1 MSETRIMVGH
11 VLDRLRDLPDESVH
25 MVWTSVPYWGLRNYG
40 TEPQVWGGEPDC
52 AHEWGSTGRIRRTGG
67 TASSGLGNYD
77 NGVTAEHIENKMRRG
92 RELDASTGAFC
103 QRCGAWRGEHG
114 LEPDI
119 DLWLSHEVAI
129 FREVRR
135 VLRKDGTL
143 WVNCGDAYAGAAGG
157 GQGASGQRAG
167 RTHTARVPEKRGGS
181 YKPKDRLMMPARL
194 AIALQ
199 DDGWWLRDEIVWHKR
214 NPMPSSVQDRTT
226 PAHEMLYLL
235 ARSPRY
241 YYDAA
246 AIKEPVSGTAHAR
259 GSGLNP
265 KAVSQNGLV
274 DERNKRSVWS
284 ITTEPFRGAHFAT
297 APTALVEPCVLA
309 GCPRGGTVL
318 DPFGG
323 SGTTALV
330 ANRLGRD
337 AILIELKRE
346 YAEIAR
352 DRLRAGL
359 ARIQSDMP
367 DPSPGEGLPLFEG
380 SEI

>member
-25 MVWTSVPYWGLRNYG
+25 MVWTSVPYWRLRDYG
-40 TEPQVWGGEPDC
+40 TEPQVWP
-52 AHEWGSTGRIRRTGG
+52 TG
-67 TASSGLGNYD
+67 
-77 NGVTAEHIENKMRRG
+77 
-92 RELDASTGAFC
+92 
-103 QRCGAWRGEHG
+103 WRGEHG

-119 DLWLSHEVAI
+119 DLWLEHEVLI

-143 WVNCGDAYAGAAGG
+143 WVNCGDAYAGPGG
-157 GQGASGQRAG
+157 GRQGASGQRAG
-167 RTHTARVPEKRGGS
+167 RTHTALVPPKRGGS
-181 YKPKDRLMMPARL
+181 YKTKNRLMMPARL

-199 DDGWWLRDEIVWHKR
+199 EDGWWVRDEIVWYKQ
-214 NPMPSSVQDRTT
+214 NPMPSSVEDRTT

-246 AIKEPVSGTAHAR
+246 AIKEPVSGTA
-259 GSGLNP
+259 S
-265 KAVSQNGLV
+265 VNGLV
-274 DERNKRSVWS
+274 GGRNKRSVWS
-284 ITTEPFRGAHFAT
+284 ITSEPFRGAHFAT